1 MTDIPNIERRRAQ
14 GQIVKPIYDE
24 LVAEIGEERAV
35 ALIAR
40 AVARSVEVEAKA
52 AREATLAE
60 GENPMV
66 AFTESFR
73 RTYERR
79 GLEAGLE
86 VEVTRADDD
95 ALDFT
100 VKRCRFV
107 EVYHELGL
115 GHLAAT
121 LSCNR
126 DGDFATAFDPSI
138 ELDRPQTIA
147 GGADTCL
154 FRYRLRPED

>member
-14 GQIVKPIYDE
+14 GQMVKPIYEE
-24 LVAEIGEERAV
+24 LCVEIGEERAK

-40 AVARSVEVEAKA
+40 AVARSVDEEAKS
-52 AREATLAE
+52 AREATMSEHVSPLAAFA
-60 GENPMV
+60 EN
-66 AFTESFR
+66 FR

-95 ALDFT
+95 ALEFT
-100 VKRCRFV
+100 VNRCRFV
-107 EVYHELGL
+107 EVYRDLGL

-126 DGDFATAFDPSI
+126 DGAFATAFDPSI
-138 ELDRPQTIA
+138 ELERPQTIA
-147 GGADTCL
+147 EGADTCL
-154 FRYRLRPED
+154 FRYRRRADW

>member
-1 MTDIPNIERRRAQ
+1 MIDIPNIERRRAQ
-14 GQIVKPIYDE
+14 GQIVKPIYEE
-24 LVAEIGEERAV
+24 LVAELGEAKAHEI
-35 ALIAR
+35 IAR
-40 AVARSVEVEAKA
+40 AVHRSVRAEATA
-52 AREATLAE
+52 AREAALEE
-60 GENPMV
+60 GRNPMA
-66 AFTESFR
+66 AFAENFR

-86 VEVTRADDD
+86 VEVTRADGE
-95 ALDFT
+95 ALEFT
-100 VKRCRFV
+100 VTRCRFV
-107 EVYHELGL
+107 EVYREMGL

-126 DGDFATAFDPSI
+126 DGAFATEFDPSI

-154 FRYRLRPED
+154 FRYRRTSD